1 MSYQFLTVERNG
13 GVERVT
19 LNRPDVRNAFNEQV
33 IADLTAWARRAH
45 DDETLRVVV
54 FSGAGKTFSAGADA
68 AWMAKKAGYSHDD
81 NVRDARAAAAMFLA
95 INTIPAIVIGRIHGA
110 ALGGGSGLAAVCD
123 IVVAAEDA
131 IFGFTE
137 TKLGI
142 LPAMISPYVLQKIGA
157 SAARDLFLT
166 GRRFD
171 AKKAREIGLVHEVVT
186 ASDLDAAVDRL
197 VNEALSA
204 SPTAVARS
212 KPLIQNVIGQAPA
225 DVMGI
230 TADAIA
236 AQRVSPEGQEGL
248 NAFLEKRTPS
258 WTVTPSTS
266 AKASTFGKPAA
277 DKPADK

>member
-1 MSYQFLTVERNG
+1 MSYQFLSIERTG
-13 GVERVT
+13 AVERVT
-19 LNRPDVRNAFNEQV
+19 LNRPDVRNAFNEHV
-33 IADLTAWARRAH
+33 IAELHTWATRAH
-45 DDETLRVVV
+45 KDEQLRVVV
-54 FSGAGKTFSAGADA
+54 FAGAGKVFSAGADA
-68 AWMAKKAGYSHDD
+68 GWMAKMAGYSHDD
-81 NVRDARAAAAMFLA
+81 NVRDARAGAEMFLA

-123 IVVAAEDA
+123 IVVAEQDA

-171 AKKAREIGLVHEVVT
+171 AKKAMAIGLVHDVVP
-186 ASDLDAAVDRL
+186 AADLDAAVDRF
-197 VNEALSA
+197 VTEALSA

-212 KPLIQNVIGQAPA
+212 KALIQKVLGQPPA
-225 DVMGI
+225 DVIGI

-248 NAFLEKRTPS
+248 KAFLDKRTPA
-258 WTVTPSTS
+258 WTIKG
-266 AKASTFGKPAA
+266 A
-277 DKPADK
+277 

>member
-33 IADLTAWARRAH
+33 IADLTEWAKRAH
-45 DDETLRVVV
+45 DDATLRVVV
-54 FSGAGKTFSAGADA
+54 FAGAGKVFSAGADA
-68 AWMAKKAGYSHDD
+68 AWMAKMAGYSHDD
-81 NVRDARAAAAMFLA
+81 NVRDARAGAEMFLA
-95 INTIPAIVIGRIHGA
+95 INTIPAIVISRIHGA

-171 AKKAREIGLVHEVVT
+171 AKKGREIGLVHEVVT
-186 ASDLDAAVDRL
+186 ASDLDAAVDRF
-197 VNEALSA
+197 VNEALGA

-212 KPLIQNVIGQAPA
+212 KALIQSVIGQMPA

-248 NAFLEKRTPS
+248 KAFLEKRTPS
-258 WTVTPSTS
+258 WTIKPSTYD
-266 AKASTFGKPAA
+266 KASPFGKPAA
-277 DKPADK
+277 DRPDK